1 MNKILLITYY
11 WPPCGGVSVQRWLKF
26 SKYLLQK
33 GCISTIVTT
42 HDGDYPYVDESLVD
56 TIPSEIKV
64 LSTYTPTFKKL
75 FKLLVGK
82 NEKLPFGSL
91 NTYKSDSFF
100 KKVLYFLRSQ
110 LVYPDAR
117 VVWNKYAFKTASK
130 ELKSGDYTAV
140 ITTGPPHSTHLV
152 GLKLKNKYNIKWIA
166 DFRDPWTQI
175 YYYQESGRRNPFI
188 NYLDKNLERKVL
200 VKADATVTISH
211 GISDC
216 FEERVNYTIH
226 NGFDHD
232 DYLNKTYTK
241 NEKFRIKFVG
251 ALTDSRK
258 DEVISTLAWIS
269 DIAQKSNSKD
279 IEFTLIGS
287 YIDYSNDFEQL
298 FPFISFK
305 NTGFINHSSVIQEC
319 VDSEILLLVINNTPN
334 NLGILT
340 YKIFEYIGSRTYILG
355 VGPEGCDANVILKEI
370 TAGELFDY
378 GAKKSFLN
386 SFNEL
391 YKKWQ
396 NGECLKNKN
405 VIDKYSV
412 LKLSEKYIEL
422 FNSDSKN
429 KVGT

>member
-33 GCISTIVTT
+33 GYNSTIITT
-42 HDGDYPYVDESLVD
+42 LDGDYPYVDESLVD

-64 LSTYTPTFKKL
+64 LRTYTPTFKKL
-75 FKLLVGK
+75 FRLLVGR

-91 NTYKSDSFF
+91 NTSKSDSFL

-117 VVWNKYAFKTASK
+117 VVWNRYAFKAASK

-152 GLKLKNKYNIKWIA
+152 GLKLKKKYNIKWIA

-175 YYYQESGRRNPFI
+175 YYYQESGRRNQLI
-188 NYLDKNLERKVL
+188 NYLDKNLEKKVL
-200 VKADATVTISH
+200 IKADATITISQ
-211 GISDC
+211 GISNC
-216 FEERVNYTIH
+216 FEEKIKHIIH

-258 DEVISTLAWIS
+258 DEVICTLAWIN
-269 DIAQKSNSKD
+269 DFAQKSNCID

-287 YIDYSNDFEQL
+287 YIDYSNDFEEL

-319 VDSEILLLVINNTPN
+319 VDSELLLLVINNTAN

-355 VGPEGCDANVILKEI
+355 VGPENCDAKMILNEI

-378 GAKKSFLN
+378 EAKDLFTNRFS
-386 SFNEL
+386 EL
-391 YKKWQ
+391 YQNWQ

-405 VIDKYSV
+405 DVDKYSV

-422 FNSDSKN
+422 LLEIIGGLKC
-429 KVGT
+429 